1 MNTGLASSNRLGK
14 HRLLPDTAEESDPA
28 GLTAGPLP
36 AQAGRSGA
44 AVPQA
49 GLLPGPAGQAE
60 TSDRVSAVISAEHTA
75 SRGLPGTITNSQVV
89 AGGGDSHPLDGG
101 VVHQSL
107 VDSDQD
113 QTQEIM
119 SDGSAET
126 EAQKLL
132 QSLQQPRQ
140 LGGGSQ

>member
-1 MNTGLASSNRLGK
+1 M
-14 HRLLPDTAEESDPA
+14 LPDTAEESDPA
-28 GLTAGPLP
+28 GLAAGLLP

-75 SRGLPGTITNSQVV
+75 SRDLPGTITDGQVV
-89 AGGGDSHPLDGG
+89 VGGGDSHPLEGG

-107 VDSDQD
+107 VDSEQD

-119 SDGSAET
+119 SDGSADS
-126 EAQKLL
+126 EAAKAAAELAAAQA
-132 QSLQQPRQ
+132 
-140 LGGGSQ
+140 GGGIR